1 MSLNTKIEHIK
12 VVTYNYRVGKRSFS
26 FDYDLER
33 NGYEL
38 AKCNHYNSTHTRSP
52 STIRKYLENGYA
64 TELVLQNN
72 F

>member
-1 MSLNTKIEHIK
+1 MSLGTKIEHIR
-12 VVTYNYRVGKRSFS
+12 VVTYNFKVGKRTFS

-33 NGYEL
+33 NGIKVRTE
-38 AKCNHYNSTHTRSP
+38 HYNSSHSRSP
-52 STIRKYLENGYA
+52 TTIRKLLSEGYG